1 MPSIDWEKL
10 AKLEYW
16 FEGIAGGISITT
28 PIKEGSYFFW
38 FFLWSFVI
46 VFALGVVIKTIGSF
60 LDTNHPLQLK
70 LPFWGNSVIWISIW
84 GVIWF
89 LCRQL
94 SVGFLG
100 ARFWLIVLAI
110 WALVLLYFVG
120 KYFIQNF
127 KYELLYFQNTKKA
140 LPTAK

>member
-1 MPSIDWEKL
+1 MPQISWDKL
-10 AKLEYW
+10 LKLEYW

-28 PIKEGSYFFW
+28 PLIENSFFYW
-38 FFLWSFVI
+38 FFLWFFVV
-46 VFALGVVIKTIGSF
+46 VFAFAIALKALQGF

-70 LPFWGNSVIWISIW
+70 IPFWSNSVIWISIW

-100 ARFWLIVLAI
+100 ARFWLIVLGI
-110 WALVLLYFVG
+110 WFLVLLYFVV
-120 KYFIQNF
+120 KYFIQNY
-127 KYELLYFQNTKKA
+127 KYELLYFQKTHQR
-140 LPTAK
+140 LPIK